1 MILEELYGLCVG
13 EEGADSIRGDSC
25 LVQGLLEDRKVV
37 LEVLLELY
45 QGDLGALGQ
54 VLLELLGV
62 EEGRVP
68 G

>member
-1 MILEELYGLCVG
+1 MCVG
-13 EEGADSIRGDSC
+13 EEGADSIGGDSC